1 MNNIKDNEYI
11 RKTFE
16 EVAEN
21 MTYNAELKFND
32 AITHYNKSNDP
43 SLSNRKGKLEGDVA
57 NRNFADSV
65 EMSFKSNLIYDDM
78 SKDERFNS
86 LVDRVINFDT
96 GTGIIERG
104 IVPGIRKPYWIDSL
118 KGVFKGES
126 GYLKAKYLNII
137 SDPKEIRKMIIKN
150 NPLDERAKIETD
162 PIFNSQFL
170 TLSFDG
176 TKTNGHSLY
185 SYYQLLSS
193 VPKNLSNFEL
203 FVEVPGEE
211 KYTVYG
217 LLFGSD
223 DILKISDAGKTIMT
237 TGLMEKINDVK
248 DYHMLANYNSI
259 STDYQKTPDNSL
271 FLKNLSESLLNVTKY
286 RFPMDLEK
294 EKYNYESFFAKDLK
308 EFEQLDS
315 LSKYYLQDLFD
326 KSEIDYLI
334 EFIITYIRC
343 KCTIFTL
350 F

>member
-118 KGVFKGES
+118 KGV
-126 GYLKAKYLNII
+126 L
-137 SDPKEIRKMIIKN
+137 R
-150 NPLDERAKIETD
+150 
-162 PIFNSQFL
+162 
-170 TLSFDG
+170 
-176 TKTNGHSLY
+176 
-185 SYYQLLSS
+185 
-193 VPKNLSNFEL
+193 
-203 FVEVPGEE
+203 
-211 KYTVYG
+211 
-217 LLFGSD
+217 
-223 DILKISDAGKTIMT
+223 
-237 TGLMEKINDVK
+237 VK
-248 DYHMLANYNSI
+248 VVI
-259 STDYQKTPDNSL
+259 
-271 FLKNLSESLLNVTKY
+271 
-286 RFPMDLEK
+286 
-294 EKYNYESFFAKDLK
+294 
-308 EFEQLDS
+308 
-315 LSKYYLQDLFD
+315 
-326 KSEIDYLI
+326 
-334 EFIITYIRC
+334 
-343 KCTIFTL
+343 
-350 F
+350 